1 MIKCKHCGGSE
12 FGVIEKK
19 VIETP
24 FKMINEKDKTPL
36 SEPEERTE
44 IIYNYCFTCKA
55 NITNDDVEKSET
67 CVVCG
72 KSFSKLTNGRCSEC
86 NKEAELIGDMDKE
99 DMLNMIMKLMKNNS
113 VDLNDIKEKSTKNNK
128 KDESKKDKKEPKAV
142 KNNKK
147 NKYIED
153 EKSDNDEDILTEVPV
168 EQNDEEDVLNEL
180 DALGNF
186 DALVINEDCDDV
198 EF

>member
-1 MIKCKHCGGSE
+1 MIKCKHCGGSD

-24 FKMINEKDKTPL
+24 FKIINEKDKTPL

-44 IIYNYCFTCKA
+44 ITYNYCFTCKA

-72 KSFSKLTNGRCSEC
+72 KSFSKLTNGRCSGC
-86 NKEAELIGDMDKE
+86 NKEAELIGNMDKE
-99 DMLNMIMKLMKNNS
+99 DMLNMIMKLMKDNS

-128 KDESKKDKKEPKAV
+128 KDKKEPKVV

-147 NKYIED
+147 NKSVED
-153 EKSDNDEDILTEVPV
+153 EKSDRDEDILTEVSV
-168 EQNDEEDVLNEL
+168 KQNEEEDVLNEL
-180 DALGNF
+180 DELGNF
-186 DALVINEDCDDV
+186 DDLVINEDCDDV